1 MTRVSYILTN
11 GKEVSSLKEAQ
22 MSGME
27 YKTNYT
33 TVPKAEPP
41 MTEKRKEMRVKI

>member
-11 GKEVSSLKEAQ
+11 EKEIASLKEAQ
-22 MSGME
+22 MSGMS
-27 YKTNYT
+27 YRANYT
-33 TVPKAEPP
+33 TIPQAEPK